1 VFRIF
6 GIVIDVLKNMSYI
19 ELVSVEDVTTEITIT
34 DTHGNVVSRNSVE
47 SFDGSLVSLN
57 ENLNLLP
64 GIYNIQITSDLS
76 TAINA

>member
-1 VFRIF
+1 
-6 GIVIDVLKNMSYI
+6 MSYI
-19 ELVSVEDVTTEITIT
+19 ELVSVEDVTTEIIIT

-64 GIYNIQITSDLS
+64 GIYNIQITSDLA